1 MSINKYS
8 ITNVSKGQPN
18 GYQLNIKAWDVI
30 AENSIIGPNGPL
42 EFNYSVQDPINSNIN
57 IYGLTKSTDPSNSL
71 IEVDD
76 HNINITCKNNDL
88 TISENIVISNLPQQN
103 IGGITNTSVSLG
115 NEDVKIKAIDK
126 ANPNVSGSLELGQSR
141 FRSIISDLSSDLSS
155 LELDNN
161 YFNVSLPPLSSGP
174 LDFSLNG
181 TSGNPIANITCGT
194 GSDYSQLKIEENEIN
209 LLTHSGG
216 NDHGLQIQNG
226 NTFLKNIPSL
236 NFDNLLTINP
246 STGQL
251 GRMNGGIYT
260 DYKIV
265 SDNYTMQINFT
276 GFPTGPLSGFSILS
290 IYGSCGSSDHSFI
303 DGIRIQL
310 NSGIGTY
317 NSFLLTAIDGV
328 VNTESVI
335 GASSL
340 KVGLCNAG
348 RTSHSSI
355 SSFNI
360 TIPFYNLH
368 TRHSLKAT
376 SGGFSDTSAS
386 HMFTTTSTAMWDYL
400 QAIDTI
406 TIILENGPDFTIGSQ
421 FYLRLE

>member
-181 TSGNPIANITCGT
+181 TSGNPIANITCGST

-209 LLTHSGG
+209 LLTRYGG
-216 NDHGLQIQNG
+216 NDHGLQIQND
-226 NTFLKNIPSL
+226 NTFIKNVPSL
-236 NFDNLLTINP
+236 NFENLLTINP

-251 GRMNGGIYT
+251 GRRNGIYT

-265 SDNYTMQINFT
+265 SDNTTLQVDFT

-290 IYGSCGSSDHSFI
+290 IYGSCGSSDSNFI
-303 DGIRIQL
+303 DGIRLRL
-310 NSGIGTY
+310 NGGAGTY

-328 VNTESVI
+328 VDTESVI
-335 GASSL
+335 GVSSL

-348 RTSHSSI
+348 TSHSSI

-360 TIPFYNLH
+360 TIPFYNLS

-386 HMFTTTSTAMWDYL
+386 HMFTTTSTAMWDHL
-400 QAIDTI
+400 DSIASIRI
-406 TIILENGPDFTIGSQ
+406 ELENGPFFTEGSQ